1 MTEKYSAQ
9 GRCWRALSAACRPF
23 IPPGKPMSVN
33 SRELLSRMPSVE
45 LLMPPLSMREIT
57 QALDKGPSA
66 MTFDEADDIQ
76 EPRLSLA

>member
-1 MTEKYSAQ
+1 
-9 GRCWRALSAACRPF
+9 
-23 IPPGKPMSVN
+23 MSVN

-45 LLMPPLSMREIT
+45 LLMPPLNMREIT

-76 EPRLSLA
+76 EPRLSLAQQA